1 MAKVSGSRIIQFFAY
16 IASGLIA
23 VALLISA
30 IFGAGSVSRA
40 CECIG
45 QAIAYIVTLIVAGYY
60 VRGKRHI
67 AWLICYII
75 FAVAIVV
82 LYVVNVAL

>member
-1 MAKVSGSRIIQFFAY
+1 MVKISASRIIQFFAY
-16 IASGLIA
+16 LASGLIA
-23 VALLISA
+23 VALLLSA
-30 IFGAGSVSRA
+30 IFGTGSVSRA
-40 CECIG
+40 CECVG

-67 AWLICYII
+67 AWLICYIV

-82 LYVVNVAL
+82 LYIVNVAL